1 MKFYEEKSRWVTPLP
16 WIRSPTELQN
26 NYKVAF
32 AILRSTE
39 KKLLANTNHKEVY
52 GKQIEDMLDRG
63 AARRVTQKELANYK
77 GPVFYLS
84 HHAVMKPDSKST
96 PCRIVS
102 WDYR

>member
-1 MKFYEEKSRWVTPLP
+1 ML
-16 WIRSPTELQN
+16 WIRSPTDLQN

-39 KKLLANTNHKEVY
+39 KRLLANTNHKEVY
-52 GKQIEDMLDRG
+52 GKQIDDMLDRG

-84 HHAVMKPDSKST
+84 HHAVMKPEVHLRKIQTTNADTTMYS
-96 PCRIVS
+96 PL
-102 WDYR
+102 